1 MALPTNLIPK
11 TLLDSQWYID
21 QLGLLLKKS
30 TTITEQLRM
39 YVSLIQNINDK
50 EMDLFNLLGTQDEGS
65 NEWHLN
71 LKQIN
76 DLDKTK
82 SDLLDKIASIL
93 GLQRTYYFKGYH
105 LPSPNPA
112 QEGEPFENIT
122 LNNDQ
127 LYCLI
132 YATIIK
138 NNYDGTTES
147 IENLYEKLQKFFFKV
162 SGISFEII
170 LVTNSLAP
178 GECDVYFDSSYAYN
192 NDDNSIKPEYKNII
206 ALYENGFFDFKSM
219 GIRYYHQIIKFSKTL
234 VWNYLW
240 VKNEGGEAE
249 KDTNNDRVKW
259 NEGYW
264 S

>member
-39 YVSLIQNINDK
+39 YVSLIQSINDR
-50 EMDLFNLLGTQDEGS
+50 EVDLFNLLGTQDDGS

-71 LKQIN
+71 LKKIN
-76 DLDKTK
+76 ELDLTK
-82 SDLLDKIASIL
+82 SNLLDKIASIL
-93 GLQRTYYFKGYH
+93 GLQRTYYFKGYR
-105 LPSPNPA
+105 LPSPDPA
-112 QEGEPFENIT
+112 QEGELFENIT

-132 YATIIK
+132 YATIVK
-138 NNYDGTTES
+138 NNYDGTAES

-162 SGISFEII
+162 SGISFEIK

-178 GECDVYFDSSYAYN
+178 GECNVYFNSEKMYN
-192 NDDNSIKPEYKNII
+192 NGSIEPNYKKII

-219 GIRYYHQIIKFSKTL
+219 GIHYYHQIINFSKAL
-234 VWNYLW
+234 AWNYIW
-240 VKNEGGEAE
+240 KKNENGENE
-249 KDTNNDRVKW
+249 KDYSSSRVKW

-264 S
+264 N